1 MIDIAPLQLY
11 CAGLIFSPMKSCIR
25 QIFDV
30 ERSKRIHIL
39 PQVEH
44 LWSAKLQTL
53 EGHSSWVQS
62 VAFSPDSQTVASGS
76 YDKTIKL
83 WDATTGKEQQ
93 TLEGHSGSVQLT
105 GWDSSG
111 AFSHAALNQPNPQLS
126 LTHNWVSFGGERLL
140 WLPSEYRS
148 FSCSDTK
155 GGLLALGY
163 DNGRVIIIGFY
174 TPAE

>member
-25 QIFDV
+25 QIFDL

-53 EGHSSWVQS
+53 EGHSNSVQS
-62 VAFSPDSQTVASGS
+62 VAFSPDSQTVVSGS
-76 YDKTIKL
+76 GDNIIKL

-93 TLEGHSGSVQLT
+93 TLKDHSNSVLSVAFSSDSQTVVSGSDDNIIKLWDVTT
-105 GWDSSG
+105 GKEQQTLKDYSNSVLSVAFLPDS
-111 AFSHAALNQPNPQLS
+111 Q
-126 LTHNWVSFGGERLL
+126 TVVSD
-140 WLPSEYRS
+140 
-148 FSCSDTK
+148 SD
-155 GGLLALGY
+155 
-163 DNGRVIIIGFY
+163 DNIIKL
-174 TPAE
+174 